1 MKLLILGGTRF
12 VGRHMTEAA
21 LEAGHEVTL
30 FNRNRQGTD
39 LGVGTLV
46 ETLVGDRL
54 HDVSALTGRTW
65 DAVIDVSAYT
75 PAAARRSAEALRE
88 TAAHY
93 TFISTIS
100 VYKSFAGLGPDEQAP
115 VAVLSDEDAEAAAL
129 NEPVS
134 AEAYGPLK
142 ARCEGVV
149 RGIFPD
155 GALVIRPGL
164 IVGPYDYTDRF
175 TYWVRR
181 VGAGGTVLAP
191 GAPEQ
196 RVQFIDAHDLAR
208 WTVQATGRGLTGTFN
223 ATGPDGALSMGTFLE
238 TCRQTLNPEAELTWV
253 LNDFL
258 LSHGLGAGDLM
269 PWQPAEAMPG
279 WDGFYAIDV
288 GKAVGEGLSF
298 RPLEETVRDTFAWD
312 ETRGGEP
319 LKSGLTS
326 ERETALLDEW
336 RMAKSAPSEPT
347 R

>member
-39 LGVGTLV
+39 LDV

-75 PAAARRSAEALRE
+75 PAAARRSAEVLRG
-88 TAAHY
+88 AVSHY
-93 TFISTIS
+93 TFISTVS
-100 VYKSFAGLGPDEQAP
+100 VYDFARPGLDEQAS
-115 VAVLSDEDAEAAAL
+115 VAVLSDEEAEAAAL
-129 NEPVS
+129 SEPVS

-149 RGIFPD
+149 REIFPD
-155 GALVIRPGL
+155 GALAVRPGL
-164 IVGPYDYTDRF
+164 IVGPHDYTDRF

-196 RVQFIDAHDLAR
+196 RVQFIDAHDL
-208 WTVQATGRGLTGTFN
+208 G
-223 ATGPDGALSMGTFLE
+223 GPQFGYRLVVK
-238 TCRQTLNPEAELTWV
+238 AE
-253 LNDFL
+253 
-258 LSHGLGAGDLM
+258 
-269 PWQPAEAMPG
+269 
-279 WDGFYAIDV
+279 
-288 GKAVGEGLSF
+288 K
-298 RPLEETVRDTFAWD
+298 
-312 ETRGGEP
+312 
-319 LKSGLTS
+319 
-326 ERETALLDEW
+326 
-336 RMAKSAPSEPT
+336 
-347 R
+347 